1 MNKVTCD
8 WVQTHLMAY
17 LKNGLPAAERSALA
31 EHLTTCDTCA
41 QTVQEAKTLE
51 ADLLASAGNHW
62 PKLSQEASLRIQK
75 QVYRRMRRAL
85 VVRRTVALFQ
95 MAGAVVTSILLL
107 GGALLF
113 GNQWVAFLSNPSAI
127 GGEQPTTV
135 TQPQT
140 THVTATATAV
150 SPTIS
155 NAPPPQLPAELTSTT
170 PGATPEE
177 VVYAFMEATLT
188 QKSEDMAELLGLMRS
203 NKEPTLRMWRN
214 FSQRCGGLFTADSLQ
229 YKAIPL
235 QPIITAR
242 VEMYQNGRFIGDI
255 KVRFIHNNWFIFF
268 APIPSISNCQFAIGH
283 SPFTSHHPHET

>member
-8 WVQTHLMAY
+8 WVQTHLIAY
-17 LKNGLPAAERSALA
+17 LKNGLSAAERTALA
-31 EHLTTCDTCA
+31 EHLTTCDVCA
-41 QTVQEAKTLE
+41 QAVQEAKTLE
-51 ADLLASAGNHW
+51 ADLLASAGQNR

-85 VVRRTVALFQ
+85 VVQRTVALFQ

-127 GGEQPTTV
+127 GGEQPTTF
-135 TQPQT
+135 TQSQT
-140 THVTATATAV
+140 SSAAIATAV
-150 SPTIS
+150 PPITPAPT
-155 NAPPPQLPAELTSTT
+155 PAEELISTT

-177 VVYAFMEATLT
+177 ITRTFMHAALT
-188 QKSEDMAELLGLMRS
+188 QNSEQMAELLGVMRS

-214 FSQRCGGLFTADSLQ
+214 FGQRCGEVLTADSLQ
-229 YKAIPL
+229 YEAIPL
-235 QPIITAR
+235 RPGITAR

-255 KVRFIHNNWFIFF
+255 KVRLIHNDWFIFF
-268 APIPSISNCQFAIGH
+268 APIPSVNNCQFAAGH
-283 SPFTSHHPHET
+283 SPFTVYRS